1 MSVHSLANTAV
12 TRGMRRK
19 ARTRRDL
26 LAAAIAVFAE
36 KGAYAATVA
45 DIAARADVG
54 VGTVYLHFETKDA
67 LFEAVVEETAL
78 RLKAAVDD
86 ARAGSTSPTEQN
98 RLGTRAFC
106 RFAQDHRE
114 LFKIVFGQGNH
125 HEVIRRAQ
133 ALFAADIERTLREGI
148 AAGEFAPV
156 APAPA
161 AQALVGMATQVLD
174 WWTEQDDVPME
185 LLEETLVTL
194 SLTGLRPVNATDKE
208 KHDV

>member
-1 MSVHSLANTAV
+1 
-12 TRGMRRK
+12 MRRK

-26 LAAAIAVFAE
+26 LAAAVAVFAE

-54 VGTVYLHFETKDA
+54 VGTLYLHFATKDA

-78 RLKAAVDD
+78 QLKAAVDE
-86 ARAGSTSPTEQN
+86 ARAAANSPSEQN
-98 RLGTRAFC
+98 RFGTRAFC
-106 RFAQDHRE
+106 RFAQEHRE
-114 LFKIVFGQGNH
+114 LFKIVFGQGAH

-133 ALFAADIERTLREGI
+133 AAFAADIEQSIRAGI
-148 AAGEFAPV
+148 AAGEFAPI

-161 AQALVGMATQVLD
+161 AQALVGMATQVID
-174 WWTEQDDVPME
+174 WWTEQDDVSME
-185 LLEETLVTL
+185 LLEETLTTL
-194 SLTGLRPVNATDKE
+194 SLTGLRPIDVPPNLPTDKE

>member
-1 MSVHSLANTAV
+1 MSVHSLDTAPP
-12 TRGMRRK
+12 TRGSRRK

-26 LAAAIAVFAE
+26 LTAAVAVFAE

-54 VGTVYLHFETKDA
+54 VGTVYLHFDTKDA
-67 LFEAVVEETAL
+67 LFEAVVQETAL
-78 RLKAAVDD
+78 QLKVAVDE
-86 ARAGSTSPTEQN
+86 ARATAASPSEQV
-98 RLGTRAFC
+98 RLGTHAFC

-133 ALFAADIERTLREGI
+133 AAFAADIEQSIRAGI

-161 AQALVGMATQVLD
+161 AQALVGMATQVID
-174 WWTEQDDVPME
+174 WWTEQDDVSMA
-185 LLEETLVTL
+185 LLEQTLTTL
-194 SLTGLRPVNATDKE
+194 SLTGLRPTTDKE
-208 KHDV
+208 KSDV